1 MISMLRSLSIL
12 LGAAVLAGA
21 GFAQASD
28 LILDCKVHANQSDN
42 GRTDWRRRLIIKSS
56 PRMVEI
62 FDDFGAGLK
71 PRNRYPWI
79 GMDARRISLEDRGG
93 KRAYID
99 RQTHIYHLSDAPR
112 HFTLEGPCVRVGGES

>member
-1 MISMLRSLSIL
+1 MMFAVRSLSAL
-12 LGAAVLAGA
+12 LSAATLACG
-21 GFAQASD
+21 GLAQASD
-28 LILDCKVHANQSDN
+28 LVLDCKVHANQSDQ
-42 GRTDWRRRLIIKSS
+42 GRTDWRRRLVIKSS

-71 PRNRYPWI
+71 PRNRYPWL
-79 GMDARRISLEDRGG
+79 GMDARRITLEDRGG

-112 HFTLEGPCVRVGGES
+112 HFTLEGPCVRVGGEP